1 MSFDD
6 QESTICKICG
16 LPTEY
21 CVCESIAKEDQ
32 RVRVALEFR
41 KWRKPYTV
49 ISGIDQKAVDLKDL
63 AVKLKS
69 KLACGGTVKDGV
81 IELQGDHR
89 YRVVE
94 LLKEMGFSEDQIDLV
109 G

>member
-1 MSFDD
+1 M
-6 QESTICKICG
+6 
-16 LPTEY
+16 
-21 CVCESIAKEDQ
+21 
-32 RVRVALEFR
+32 ALEFR
-41 KWRKPYTV
+41 RYRKPYTV
-49 ISGIDQKAVDLKDL
+49 ISGIDQRDVDLKEI

-89 YRVVE
+89 YRVVD
-94 LLKEMGFSEDQIDLV
+94 LLKEMGFTEDQIDLV